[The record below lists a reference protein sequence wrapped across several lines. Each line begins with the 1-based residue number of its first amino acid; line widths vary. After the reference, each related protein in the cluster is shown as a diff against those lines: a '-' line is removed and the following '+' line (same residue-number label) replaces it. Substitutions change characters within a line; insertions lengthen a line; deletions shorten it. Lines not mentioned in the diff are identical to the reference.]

1 MALLAYV
8 LKLKL
13 EHTLMGILK
22 IDDVTKSYGT
32 YKAVN
37 HVSFDMPEGSIF
49 GMLGPN
55 GAGKTSL
62 IRIITTITRAD
73 SGTVYFNNEKLNSK
87 HPSQTGYMPE
97 ERGLYKKMK
106 VGDHLMYLA
115 QLKGLSKTEAKSKID
130 YWFEKFGIEDWWLKK
145 VEELS
150 KGMQQKIQFIST
162 VVHEPKLL
170 ILDEPFSGLD
180 PINTNLIKDEIYELN
195 RKGTSII
202 FSTHRMEQV
211 EEICEHIVLINKG
224 ENVLQGKVA
233 DIKNQFKDNLFKI
246 ELEGS
251 LPDNINEIAEVVS
264 KTDKSITV
272 KVTAE
277 ENANYLLQKL
287 LQAGVFIRSFNEI
300 LPSLNEIFIKKVGDV
315 NEE

>member
-1 MALLAYV
+1 
-8 LKLKL
+8 
-13 EHTLMGILK
+13 MGILK
-22 IDDVTKSYGT
+22 IDDVTKTYGD
-32 YKAVN
+32 YMAVN

-73 SGTVYFNNEKLNSK
+73 SGAVYFNGEKLNST

-115 QLKGLSKTEAKSKID
+115 QLKGLSKKDAKSKID
-130 YWFEKFGIEDWWLKK
+130 YWFEKFGIEDWWPKK

-224 ENVLQGKVA
+224 KNVLQGTVA
-233 DIKNQFKDNLFKI
+233 DVKNQFKDNLFKI
-246 ELEGS
+246 EYTGI
-251 LPDNINEIAEVVS
+251 LPENVLNMAKVIE
-264 KTDKSITV
+264 KTDKSIII
-272 KVTAE
+272 KVDAE
-277 ENANYLLQKL
+277 TDSNQLLQRL
-287 LQAGVFIRSFNEI
+287 LQQEVFIHSFNEI
-300 LPSLNEIFIKKVGDV
+300 LPSLNEIFIKKVESIGMTS
-315 NEE
+315 EE